1 MSFSATTKNFVS
13 NYVLPF
19 DSGLELKEC
28 NIRNIIDYI
37 STKYEKPMS
46 QKLGTGE
53 TVDLDFF
60 VLVNEVINDL
70 SLHK

>member
-1 MSFSATTKNFVS
+1 MSFSTVTKDFVN

-19 DSGLELKEC
+19 DSGLELKEN
-28 NIRNIIDYI
+28 NIKSIIDYI

-46 QKLGTGE
+46 QKLGIGE
-53 TVDLDFF
+53 PIDLDFF

-70 SLHK
+70 CLHK